1 LRRQRKI
8 ALADAHVGPESATA
22 DLVRAAGGL
31 DDMPLIVLT
40 QGRPVADPHSPEARV
55 RGGWIDLQ
63 RRLAERSRRGRQIV
77 VAESGHGI
85 PVEAPGAVVAAVREI
100 VAGIRA
106 GR

>member
-1 LRRQRKI
+1 
-8 ALADAHVGPESATA
+8 
-22 DLVRAAGGL
+22 
-31 DDMPLIVLT
+31 
-40 QGRPVADPHSPEARV
+40 
-55 RGGWIDLQ
+55 LQ